1 MFGLGGSEILVILIV
16 ALIFISPDK
25 IPEIAQWLGKTV
37 WKVKHTAEEFRRE
50 VAIPSLG
57 LDKDCFK
64 DEIREIKDLNTSIR
78 RGIESPL
85 KTLGSSLLEDDK
97 ESPTSVETTKTDKK
111 TDAPESQIDP
121 EETKS

>member
-25 IPEIAQWLGKTV
+25 IPEIAQWLGKTI

-57 LDKDCFK
+57 LDKNSFK
-64 DEIREIKDLNTSIR
+64 DEMRELKDLNNSIR
-78 RGIESPL
+78 QGLESPL
-85 KTLGSSLLEDDK
+85 KTLGSSLLEDDHQPCLEEATNVEK
-97 ESPTSVETTKTDKK
+97 ESKD
-111 TDAPESQIDP
+111 Q
-121 EETKS
+121 ETKIDAEENKS